1 LPHIL
6 QFAFTATAWLI
17 AFAWLWKAITA
28 ARGLPRIPNLLE
40 PQYNLTPAGSPSV
53 TVIVPARNE
62 SADITDTLES
72 LLNQDYP
79 NLHILAVD
87 DRSTDPTGAIMDA
100 LAAQHSTKLHIL
112 HVKELP
118 TGWLGKTH
126 AMALAAR
133 HTISI
138 HQPDYL
144 LFTDADILFHR
155 EAIRR
160 SLAQAVATQAD
171 HFVTFPTPLI
181 KTISEGMILGYL
193 QVIGLWATRPWRAS
207 DPNSIRDSI
216 GIGAFNLLR
225 TPAYQQLGGFDA
237 LRMEI
242 LEDLTLARRVK
253 LAGLRQ
259 RVAVAPGMVSVHW
272 AAGAMGVVNG
282 MTKNLFAVF
291 RFRTPLVLLS
301 CLWLTLFCLG
311 PIACL
316 AFADIRTPAIL
327 TIFAI
332 AILYAL
338 SSRHSRISAWY
349 ALLFPAGAALFIYSI
364 LRSALTTLR
373 AAGITWRGT
382 FYPLAELRRN
392 RTSLTGSLF
401 HRKPVKPPNA

>member
-1 LPHIL
+1 MI
-6 QFAFTATAWLI
+6 TALKLVAWLT
-17 AFAWLWKAITA
+17 ALAWLWKAITA
-28 ARGLPRIPNLLE
+28 ARGLPRLPNLLD
-40 PQYNLTPAGSPSV
+40 PQYNLTPAGSPTV

-62 SADITDTLES
+62 SADITVTLES

-79 NLHILAVD
+79 NLHILAVN
-87 DRSTDPTGAIMDA
+87 DRSTDSTGAIMDA
-100 LAAQHSTKLHIL
+100 LAAQHPTKLHIL

-133 HTISI
+133 HAIAI

-144 LFTDADILFHR
+144 LFTDADVIFHR

-171 HFVTFPTPLI
+171 HFVTFPTPII
-181 KTISEGMILGYL
+181 KSAGEGMLLGYL
-193 QVIGLWATRPWRAS
+193 QVMGLWATRPWRAS
-207 DPNSIRDSI
+207 DPKSIRDSI

-259 RVAVAPGMVSVHW
+259 RVAVAPGLVTLHW
-272 AAGAMGVVNG
+272 ASGAIGVIGV

-291 RFRTPLVLLS
+291 RFRTLLVLIAG
-301 CLWLTLFCLG
+301 LWFALFCLG
-311 PIACL
+311 PMAFL
-316 AFADIRTPAIL
+316 ALPETRTPAIL
-327 TIFAI
+327 TLVSITA
-332 AILYAL
+332 LYAL
-338 SSRHSRISAWY
+338 SSRHSAISPWY
-349 ALLFPAGAALFIYSI
+349 AILFPVGAALFIYS
-364 LRSALTTLR
+364 LFCSAFTTLKH
-373 AAGITWRGT
+373 GGVTWRGT
-382 FYPLAELRRN
+382 FYPLAELRKN
-392 RTSLTGSLF
+392 RTPL
-401 HRKPVKPPNA
+401 R

>member
-1 LPHIL
+1 MPHIL
-6 QFAFTATAWLI
+6 QSAFTVTAWLI
-17 AFAWLWKAITA
+17 ALAWLWKAITA
-28 ARGLPRIPNLLE
+28 ARGLPRIPNLFD
-40 PQYNLTPAGSPSV
+40 PKYNLTPAGSPSV

-62 SADITDTLES
+62 SADIAATLES

-79 NLHILAVD
+79 NLRIIAVD
-87 DRSTDPTGAIMDA
+87 DRSTDTTGAIMDA
-100 LAAQHSTKLHIL
+100 LAAQHPTKLHTL

-133 HTISI
+133 HTITI

-144 LFTDADILFHR
+144 LFTDADIVFHR

-181 KTISEGMILGYL
+181 KTLGEGTILGYL
-193 QVIGLWATRPWRAS
+193 QVMGLWATRPWRAA
-207 DPNSIRDSI
+207 DPKSIRDSI

-225 TPAYQQLGGFDA
+225 TSAYQQLGGFDA

-259 RVAVAPGMVSVHW
+259 RVAVAPGMVTLHW
-272 AAGAMGVVNG
+272 ASGAMGVVNV
-282 MTKNLFAVF
+282 MTKNLFAIF
-291 RFRTPLVLLS
+291 GFRTPLVLLS
-301 CLWLTLFCLG
+301 CLWLTVFCLG

-316 AFADIRTPAIL
+316 TLPETRTPAIL
-327 TIFAI
+327 TFAAI
-332 AILYAL
+332 AALYML

-364 LRSALTTLR
+364 LRSTLATLR
-373 AAGITWRGT
+373 AGGITWRGT
-382 FYPLAELRRN
+382 FYSLAELRKN
-392 RTSLTGSLF
+392 RTHLT
-401 HRKPVKPPNA
+401 

>member
-1 LPHIL
+1 MI
-6 QFAFTATAWLI
+6 TALKLIAWLT
-17 AFAWLWKAITA
+17 ALAWLWKAITA
-28 ARGLPRIPNLLE
+28 ARGLPSIPNLLE
-40 PQYNLTPAGSPSV
+40 LQYDQTPAGSPTV

-62 SADITDTLES
+62 SADITATLES

-79 NLHILAVD
+79 NLRILAVN
-87 DRSTDPTGAIMDA
+87 DRSTDSTGAIMDA
-100 LAAQHSTKLHIL
+100 LSAQHPDNLHIL

-133 HTISI
+133 HAIAV
-138 HQPDYL
+138 HRPDYL
-144 LFTDADILFHR
+144 LFTDADVIFHR

-181 KTISEGMILGYL
+181 KSPGEGMLLGYL
-193 QVIGLWATRPWRAS
+193 QVMGLWATRPWRAS
-207 DPNSIRDSI
+207 DPKSIRDSI

-259 RVAVAPGMVSVHW
+259 RVAVAPGLVTLHW
-272 AAGAMGVVNG
+272 ARGAMGVINV

-291 RFRTPLVLLS
+291 RFRAPLALLF

-311 PIACL
+311 PMAFL
-316 AFADIRTPAIL
+316 ALPDTRTPAIL
-327 TIFAI
+327 TLISITA
-332 AILYAL
+332 LYAL
-338 SSRHSRISAWY
+338 SSRHSRISPWY
-349 ALLFPAGAALFIYSI
+349 AVLFPAGAALFIYSLI
-364 LRSALTTLR
+364 RSTLTTLKD
-373 AAGITWRGT
+373 GGVTWRDT
-382 FYPLAELRRN
+382 FYPLAELRKN
-392 RTSLTGSLF
+392 HTPF
-401 HRKPVKPPNA
+401 H